1 MGVTKEQGDPAD
13 REHVE
18 FTDAEFVEHELPSA
32 RSAVITKSLTE
43 NVDPLPHL
51 GRPQT
56 TPVDPDRVRWELARL
71 HVYVLVGI
79 VVVGAVG
86 WFRGADLGGWA
97 SFTAP
102 VFTLIGVVVA
112 FYFGKTSD

>member
-1 MGVTKEQGDPAD
+1 MGVTKEQGAD

-18 FTDAEFVEHELPSA
+18 FTDGEFVEHEPPSEDLP
-32 RSAVITKSLTE
+32 AVITKSLTE
-43 NVDPLPHL
+43 DVDPLPRL
-51 GRPQT
+51 GKPQT

-86 WFRGADLGGWA
+86 WCRGADLGGWA

>member
-1 MGVTKEQGDPAD
+1 MGVTKEQSDPVE

-18 FTDAEFVEHELPSA
+18 FTDGDIVEHEEP
-32 RSAVITKSLTE
+32 KPPPDLTE
-43 NVDPLPHL
+43 NFDPLPHTYT
-51 GRPQT
+51 PT
-56 TPVDPDRVRWELARL
+56 TLPIDPDRVRWELARM
-71 HVYVLVGI
+71 HVFLLIGI
-79 VVVGAVG
+79 IVVGAVG
-86 WFRGADLGGWA
+86 WCRGADLGGWA